1 MKITKEDIIM
11 QINTTNLEVI
21 SIDEICEILSCSRN
35 TAYSLLSEEPQ
46 DDKITA
52 WKVGN
57 RWKCSRAALNEYIIR
72 QSHIS
77 CKN

>member
-1 MKITKEDIIM
+1 M
-11 QINTTNLEVI
+11 QFSTTNLEVI
-21 SIDEICEILSCSRN
+21 SIDDICEILNCSRN
-35 TAYSLLSEEPQ
+35 TAYNLLSEEPQ
-46 DDKITA
+46 HDKITA

-77 CKN
+77 NTPEHL